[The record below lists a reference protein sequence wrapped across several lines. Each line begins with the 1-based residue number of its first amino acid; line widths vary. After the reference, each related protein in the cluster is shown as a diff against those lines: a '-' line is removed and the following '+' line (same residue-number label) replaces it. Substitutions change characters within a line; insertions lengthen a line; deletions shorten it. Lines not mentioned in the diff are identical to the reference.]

1 MKPFTLLFAAA
12 LMLTACGGNPFVDT
26 PPVDPT
32 DPTDPDAP
40 VTVDP
45 KVAVDLRSVTYNPDG
60 AGSLTMNIDGLA
72 GNTANVPFVRNGS
85 LDVAGYEAY
94 TYQNRITQRS
104 YIALVATNART
115 SLLATAVSDG
125 GQSNRHMG
133 GGSFARLDVF
143 TKPTTGTF
151 SYAGTYAGIFAPGD
165 ATSDLPPGLVANRP
179 YRVQGDALVNA
190 SFVNSQVDGSVA
202 NRWLLDA
209 SGNRIDLNADGV
221 VDDEDRLVDISFPR
235 MDITAN
241 GQFLGDVE
249 VSAAPDVPDSGS
261 AIGTVNGVFGGAG
274 ATDVAGA
281 IVINP
286 IPGNNGI
293 WEHGVFNL
301 PRCGL
306 AGESPLCNPTPLP

>member
-151 SYAGTYAGIFAPGD
+151 SYAGTYAGILRPATRQATCRQDWWRTDLTASKAMRWSTPASSTARWMAPLRTAGCWMPR
-165 ATSDLPPGLVANRP
+165 AT
-179 YRVQGDALVNA
+179 A
-190 SFVNSQVDGSVA
+190 S
-202 NRWLLDA
+202 
-209 SGNRIDLNADGV
+209 I
-221 VDDEDRLVDISFPR
+221 
-235 MDITAN
+235 
-241 GQFLGDVE
+241 
-249 VSAAPDVPDSGS
+249 
-261 AIGTVNGVFGGAG
+261 
-274 ATDVAGA
+274 
-281 IVINP
+281 
-286 IPGNNGI
+286 
-293 WEHGVFNL
+293 
-301 PRCGL
+301 
-306 AGESPLCNPTPLP
+306 